1 MNADLPSTSAD
12 SAGAR
17 AETGA
22 DALADASEPPIT
34 RLLALVSAGD
44 RQALDAVYES
54 LYPELKSVA
63 RSRLRQQG
71 RADQMN
77 TTRLVHES
85 FIRLVNARG
94 LRLLDRHHFFAY
106 AAKTMR
112 HIIIDDARE
121 LLAERRGGGMA
132 HLTLGAEAEAVEDPS
147 ADNSAE
153 LLGIDEALKALEKID
168 PELAELVEMRYF
180 GGYSEIEVGELLG
193 VTERTVRRRWDKAR
207 AWLYV
212 ALGKRAG

>member
-1 MNADLPSTSAD
+1 MNADAPPAPAAPTGLD
-12 SAGAR
+12 AGEAANR
-17 AETGA
+17 
-22 DALADASEPPIT
+22 DEPPIT
-34 RLLALVSAGD
+34 RLLAQASAGD
-44 RQALDAVYES
+44 RQALDTVYAS
-54 LYPELKSVA
+54 LYPELKAVA
-63 RSRLRQQG
+63 SSRLRQQG

-77 TTRLVHES
+77 TTMLVHES

-121 LLAERRGGGMA
+121 LLAERRGGGVA
-132 HLTLGAEAEAVEDPS
+132 HVTLGEEAEAVEDMS
-147 ADNSAE
+147 ASNSAE
-153 LLGIDEALKALEKID
+153 LLGIDEALKTLEKID

-193 VTERTVRRRWDKAR
+193 ITERTVRRRWDKAR

-212 ALGKRAG
+212 ALGKSAD